1 MTIAELRNLCA
12 AQPFRPF
19 VIHLADGRQ
28 VPVAVILRCWPP
40 HPVGEPSQ
48 CISPTIRWISSI
60 SISVTDLEIKSPN
73 RRAGEKT

>member
-28 VPVAVILRCWPP
+28 VPVQ
-40 HPVGEPSQ
+40 HPEVVSATAGGQ
-48 CISPTIRWISSI
+48 SI
-60 SISVTDLEIKSPN
+60 TVHQPDDTMDIVDLITVTDLEVKSTHP
-73 RRAGEKT
+73 RAGEKT

>member
-19 VIHLADGRQ
+19 VIHLADGRK
-28 VPVAVILRCWPP
+28 VPVQ
-40 HPVGEPSQ
+40 HPEVLSAAPGGRAITVHQPDDTMD
-48 CISPTIRWISSI
+48 IVDL
-60 SISVTDLEIKSPN
+60 ISVTDLEMKSPN

>member
-28 VPVAVILRCWPP
+28 VPVQ
-40 HPVGEPSQ
+40 HPEVLSAAPGGQAITVHQPDDTMD
-48 CISPTIRWISSI
+48 IVDL
-60 SISVTDLEIKSPN
+60 ISVTDLEVKSHHP
-73 RRAGEKT
+73 RAGEKT